1 MNWEEYS
8 FVVRS
13 KERKRIFL
21 LLVRPKTPSE
31 ISREL
36 SKKAPQVSRTL
47 KQFSEKGLIECK
59 TPSNKIG
66 RVYILTKKGK
76 KLLEYFKEK
85 E

>member
-36 SKKAPQVSRTL
+36 SKKAAQVSRTL
-47 KQFSEKGLIECK
+47 KQFSEKGLVECK
-59 TPSNKIG
+59 TPNYKIG
-66 RVYILTKKGK
+66 RVYALTKKGE
-76 KLLEYFKEK
+76 KLLEHFKEK
-85 E
+85 D